1 MGNQKSIII
10 KILKEN
16 ETAPS
21 DEKLNELFKNYDKNN
36 DKSLN
41 INESKKLISGF
52 LFFFKNIL
60 KMLFIH

>member
-52 LFFFKNIL
+52 LFF
-60 KMLFIH
+60 